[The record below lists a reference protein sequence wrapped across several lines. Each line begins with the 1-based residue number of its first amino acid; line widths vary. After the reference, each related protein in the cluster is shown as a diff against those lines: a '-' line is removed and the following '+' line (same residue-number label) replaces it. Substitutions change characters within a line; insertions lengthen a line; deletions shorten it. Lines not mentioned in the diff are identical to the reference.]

1 MADVEARTER
11 SRVTLVTGFPQYN
24 TRRFIMELAKTDE
37 ERRIVLLVPE
47 RALSRAEQLVSTLPG
62 KKRHFQILEGEV
74 RKMDLGL
81 SGKEF
86 NTLAEE
92 VAVIHH
98 MAGVFH
104 LGVERALAEEVNLRG
119 TEEVLELC
127 RSAKDLERVVYYGSL
142 GISGDFKGVWSEN
155 DLDAGQRFNNHYE
168 ETKYRAEKLLR
179 NEPGLPLTVIRSSV
193 VVGDSETGEIDRFD
207 GPYQLMLLFI
217 ALPVDLGL
225 PLPGRASRYINL
237 IPVDYFAKAAHAIST
252 HPEAVG
258 GTYHII
264 DPEPLTMAAVFELV
278 AMASEKKVP
287 SGYIPAPLTRA
298 LMRTPGLERFAD
310 SPVAALDLFTA
321 DVIYSAAGAQELLR
335 EAGVV
340 CPRFPDYVDN
350 LVAFLRQ
357 KIEKESNRRGEEEI
371 YDPLW

>member
-1 MADVEARTER
+1 MASIGAEQSR
-11 SRVTLVTGFPQYN
+11 SRVTLVTGFPQYT
-24 TRRFIMELAKTDE
+24 TRRFVMELARADM
-37 ERRIVLLVPE
+37 ERRITLLVPE
-47 RALSRAEQLVSTLPG
+47 RALEGAEQLIAALPG
-62 KKRHFQILEGEV
+62 DQSRFQILEGEV

-86 NTLAEE
+86 NALAEA

-104 LGVERALAEEVNLRG
+104 LGVERSLAEEVNVRG

-127 RSAKDLERVVYYGSL
+127 RCAKDLEQLVYYGSL
-142 GISGDFKGVWSEN
+142 GISGDFKGVWTED
-155 DLDAGQRFNNHYE
+155 DLDNGQRFNNHYE

-179 NEPGLPLTVIRSSV
+179 AETGLPLTVIRSSV
-193 VVGDSETGEIDRFD
+193 IVGDSETGEIERFD

-237 IPVDYFAKAAHAIST
+237 IPVDYFAEAAQALSACSEAIGRT
-252 HPEAVG
+252 F
-258 GTYHII
+258 HII
-264 DPEPLTMAAVFELV
+264 DPEPMTMAAVFELV

-321 DVIYSAAGAQELLR
+321 DVIYSASGAQELLR

-340 CPRFPDYVDN
+340 CPRFTEYVDN